1 MFTNSSTLPY
11 IFLSPS
17 IRPNEIKWSLM
28 VAACYRRGGNYQMA
42 LTHYIRTHNKFPEN
56 VECLKLLIKICNEL
70 KSPQLHEFQEKLRK
84 IEKNRELAARKE
96 LRSSS
101 RTSKRSATSSREG
114 SASSN
119 SSGYMTETSRINSR
133 KSITSDTNGRM
144 NDDSNSYDLD
154 DISERPSTSRKR
166 NDNPIDDFA
175 GDDINDLLPE

>member
-1 MFTNSSTLPY
+1 
-11 IFLSPS
+11 
-17 IRPNEIKWSLM
+17 M

-56 VECLKLLIKICNEL
+56 VECLKLLVKICNEL

-101 RTSKRSATSSREG
+101 RTSKRSAASSREG

-119 SSGYMTETSRINSR
+119 SSGYMTESSRINSR
-133 KSITSDTNGRM
+133 RSITSDTNGRM

-166 NDNPIDDFA
+166 IDNPIDDFA